1 MLDYNHKFDALRIEK
16 CVDIFNGRLYEY
28 RPASVLLYNFV
39 LNRFYSI
46 VNNIIICVLFTKQN
60 IELTLKLCGIKNDDN
75 GSDSHSWSKPFLN
88 NNI

>member
-1 MLDYNHKFDALRIEK
+1 MLDYNHTFDALRIEK
-16 CVDIFNGRLYEY
+16 YVDIFNGIV

-46 VNNIIICVLFTKQN
+46 VNNIISCVLFTKQN

-75 GSDSHSWSKPFLN
+75 GSDSHSWSKPFLK